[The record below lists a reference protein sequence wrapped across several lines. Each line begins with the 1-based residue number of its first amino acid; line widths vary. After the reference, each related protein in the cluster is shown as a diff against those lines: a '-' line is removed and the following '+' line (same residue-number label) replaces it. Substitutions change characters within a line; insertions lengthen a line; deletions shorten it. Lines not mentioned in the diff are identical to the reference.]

1 MKKIN
6 KVKINLNGKKR
17 LISSKMSLKS
27 LLNNPKYLEQMGQ
40 KGREHVLKNYNFENF
55 NNSWVN
61 VMTKV
66 NKEHGSW
73 KNRKSQS
80 RIRFKEVA

>member
-27 LLNNPKYLEQMGQ
+27 LLSNNKIPINKVAIEINKQIIN
-40 KGREHVLKNYNFENF
+40 KKKISKIKLKNGDKLEIVHFI
-55 NNSWVN
+55 
-61 VMTKV
+61 
-66 NKEHGSW
+66 GGG
-73 KNRKSQS
+73 
-80 RIRFKEVA
+80 

>member
-27 LLNNPKYLEQMGQ
+27 LLNNNKIPINKVAIEINEVIINKKKIG
-40 KGREHVLKNYNFENF
+40 KIKLKNGDKIEIVHFI
-55 NNSWVN
+55 
-61 VMTKV
+61 
-66 NKEHGSW
+66 GGG
-73 KNRKSQS
+73 
-80 RIRFKEVA
+80 

>member
-27 LLNNPKYLEQMGQ
+27 LLSNNKVPLNKVAIEIN
-40 KGREHVLKNYNFENF
+40 KEIINKKKISKIKLKNGD
-55 NNSWVN
+55 
-61 VMTKV
+61 KV
-66 NKEHGSW
+66 EIVHFIGGG
-73 KNRKSQS
+73 
-80 RIRFKEVA
+80 

>member
-27 LLNNPKYLEQMGQ
+27 LLNNNKIPINKVAIEIN
-40 KGREHVLKNYNFENF
+40 KEIINKKTNSKIKLKNGDRVEIVHFI
-55 NNSWVN
+55 
-61 VMTKV
+61 
-66 NKEHGSW
+66 GGG
-73 KNRKSQS
+73 
-80 RIRFKEVA
+80 

>member
-27 LLNNPKYLEQMGQ
+27 LLNNNKIPINKVAIEIN
-40 KGREHVLKNYNFENF
+40 KEIINKKKISKIKLKNGDKIEIVHFI
-55 NNSWVN
+55 
-61 VMTKV
+61 
-66 NKEHGSW
+66 GGG
-73 KNRKSQS
+73 
-80 RIRFKEVA
+80 

>member
-27 LLNNPKYLEQMGQ
+27 LLNNNKIPINKVAIEIN
-40 KGREHVLKNYNFENF
+40 KEIINKKKISKIKLKNGD
-55 NNSWVN
+55 
-61 VMTKV
+61 KV
-66 NKEHGSW
+66 EIVHFIGGG
-73 KNRKSQS
+73 
-80 RIRFKEVA
+80 

>member
-27 LLNNPKYLEQMGQ
+27 LLNNNKIPINKVAIEINGEIIN
-40 KGREHVLKNYNFENF
+40 KKKIDKIKLKTGDKIEIVHFI
-55 NNSWVN
+55 
-61 VMTKV
+61 
-66 NKEHGSW
+66 GGG
-73 KNRKSQS
+73 
-80 RIRFKEVA
+80 

>member
-27 LLNNPKYLEQMGQ
+27 LLNNNKIPINKVAIEIN
-40 KGREHVLKNYNFENF
+40 KEIINKKTISKIKLKNGDRVEIVHFI
-55 NNSWVN
+55 
-61 VMTKV
+61 
-66 NKEHGSW
+66 GGG
-73 KNRKSQS
+73 
-80 RIRFKEVA
+80 

>member
-27 LLNNPKYLEQMGQ
+27 LLNNNKIPVNKVAIEINMEIIN
-40 KGREHVLKNYNFENF
+40 KKKISKIKLKNGD
-55 NNSWVN
+55 
-61 VMTKV
+61 KV
-66 NKEHGSW
+66 EIVHFIGGG
-73 KNRKSQS
+73 
-80 RIRFKEVA
+80 

>member
-27 LLNNPKYLEQMGQ
+27 LLNNNKIPVNKVAIEIN
-40 KGREHVLKNYNFENF
+40 KEIINKKKISKIKLKNGD
-55 NNSWVN
+55 
-61 VMTKV
+61 KV
-66 NKEHGSW
+66 EIVHFIGGG
-73 KNRKSQS
+73 
-80 RIRFKEVA
+80 